1 MQFDRGDFQVRYFS
15 FEPSGHLRSYVQKYY
30 YVEFECKDEFQQCN
44 LPASHA
50 IMCFQIG
57 SDEPTL
63 LYEGVPPFTHRN
75 YFAGPM
81 HSPLYIGSAGRFQ
94 ALVVLFTELG
104 GYYLFKIPQIE
115 YADRLICLNDF
126 IGASSQKVIAQ
137 VHSLQSTLE
146 RIQSIEQF
154 LTDFFELKAR
164 TLPSLEYAIEK
175 IASTYSNKT
184 LAEICCELP
193 CSLRTL
199 ERQFQYY
206 IGTTPKE
213 FARLY
218 RLCEVYKGLMN
229 RTQVS
234 LHDLI
239 HKLGYYDQAHLIR
252 DMKSYAGIT
261 PKRFEKHA
269 RFIEPYL
276 SEKNA
281 V

>member
-1 MQFDRGDFQVRYFS
+1 
-15 FEPSGHLRSYVQKYY
+15 
-30 YVEFECKDEFQQCN
+30 
-44 LPASHA
+44 
-50 IMCFQIG
+50 
-57 SDEPTL
+57 
-63 LYEGVPPFTHRN
+63 
-75 YFAGPM
+75 
-81 HSPLYIGSAGRFQ
+81 
-94 ALVVLFTELG
+94 
-104 GYYLFKIPQIE
+104 
-115 YADRLICLNDF
+115 
-126 IGASSQKVIAQ
+126 
-137 VHSLQSTLE
+137 LQSTLE

-184 LAEICCELP
+184 LTEICCELP

-213 FARLY
+213 FARMA
-218 RLCEVYKGLMN
+218 RLSEVYK
-229 RTQVS
+229 S
-234 LHDLI
+234 LINNSQKRIHDLI
-239 HKLGYYDQAHLIR
+239 DRLGYYDQAHLIR
-252 DMKSYAGIT
+252 DLKSYAGIT
-261 PKRFEKHA
+261 PMQFQQHA